1 MNKISVYILLIL
13 IYLGLSK
20 SFSPSEK
27 KASYIPNQRVFSSFF
42 YGSPLSV
49 ILLESFQTG
58 FLIKTYFQKY
68 KIVHGFKHPETII
81 VRTSYDFWKKNLPN
95 LGMSIFRRGERQNA
109 ESTIPMP
116 PGLLYI
122 GDPSYGH
129 WEIQDSG
136 DKLWFF
142 HRAYRHFPNYFGWN
156 EFRPSERFFETALTF
171 LGQDKPYYGE
181 NMEFGSKGY
190 LTLELVKHKEK
201 KDDEIIQSDLK
212 RRWNEFLHTPQWSK
226 K

>member
-1 MNKISVYILLIL
+1 MNKISIYILLIL

-27 KASYIPNQRVFSSFF
+27 KAPYIPNQRVFSSFF
-42 YGSPLSV
+42 YGAPLSV
-49 ILLESFQTG
+49 LLLESFQTG

-68 KIVHGFKHPETII
+68 KVVHGFKHPETII
-81 VRTSYDFWKKNLPN
+81 VRTSYDFWEKNLPN
-95 LGMSIFRRGERQNA
+95 LGMSIFRRGERENT

-116 PGLLYI
+116 PGILYI
-122 GDPSYGH
+122 GDPAYGH
-129 WEIQDSG
+129 WEIQNSG

-171 LGQDKPYYGE
+171 LGHEKPYYGE
-181 NMEFGSKGY
+181 NSEFGSNGY
-190 LTLELVKHKEK
+190 LTQELLKHKEK
-201 KDDEIIQSDLK
+201 KEDEIIQSDLK
-212 RRWNEFLHTPQWSK
+212 NRLNEFLYVPKWSK